1 MYFDDSHA
9 PTRRAYMNSMIEIA
23 VLFGAD
29 RETAVADMTD
39 VLELDTQLANV
50 GVTFLLFY
58 KCR

>member
-9 PTRRAYMNSMIEIA
+9 PTRQAYMNSMIEIA

-29 RETAVADMTD
+29 RETAVTDMTD

-50 GVTFLLFY
+50 RVTFQ
-58 KCR
+58 CR